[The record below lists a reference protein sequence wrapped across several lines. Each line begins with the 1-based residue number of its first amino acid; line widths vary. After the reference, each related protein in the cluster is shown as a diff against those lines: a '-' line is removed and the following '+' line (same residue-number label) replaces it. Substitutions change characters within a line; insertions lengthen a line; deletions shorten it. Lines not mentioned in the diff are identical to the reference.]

1 MATTPEGLAK
11 AIATPATL
19 ELTERQRR
27 RALAVCIAAAF
38 LTLLDVSI
46 VTTALPSMERQLRM
60 SPADA
65 TWAIAG
71 YTLTFGLT
79 LIPAGRLGDELGRRR
94 IFLVGMLLFAVTG
107 VLSGLAPDPV
117 WLDATRLARGV
128 TAGLVAPQ
136 VVGILQQ
143 MYPPRERGRAFGYYG
158 ATVGL
163 STAIGPLL
171 GGVIIQ
177 VFGTTVGWRYIFYL
191 FIPLAV
197 LTLVIGIRILPEDR
211 RSGQHRTFDVLG
223 AVTLALAVTAVMLPL
238 IQSGQ
243 GHIPR
248 PWLMGVGALLLVLFV
263 LRERSVARGGRQPLV
278 DLTLFRVR
286 NYWVGALVAAAFYG
300 GFTGVFLV
308 MSQYLQQGLHYT
320 ALQAAL
326 STLAFTI
333 GSTICG
339 VISGRFVHRVGR
351 SLVIGGSAATALGL
365 GAAALL
371 IRSYGVAAPAA
382 GAVGAGSGAGGR
394 GTGAVVRFGARAG
407 AQVGQGAGAVAGSS
421 AGHNIGLILIVPLLV
436 AGCGAGCVI
445 AANQTLA
452 LHRVPRKE
460 GSTSAGLYQTGM
472 KIGTSVG
479 TALASAL
486 FFNELATTHGSFATA
501 ASVGMTASAAL
512 AAVAFLVALPGFT
525 LRVRRSVPTVA
536 GREEVGMAR

>member
-27 RALAVCIAAAF
+27 QALAVCIAAAF

-46 VTTALPSMERQLRM
+46 VTTALPSMERQLNM

-94 IFLVGMLLFAVTG
+94 IFLVGMLLFAATG
-107 VLSGLAPDPV
+107 VLSGLAPDAV

-136 VVGILQQ
+136 VVGMLQQ

-163 STAIGPLL
+163 STAVGPLL

-177 VFGTTVGWRYIFYL
+177 AFGTTAGWRYIFYL

-197 LTLVIGIRILPEDR
+197 LTLVLGMRVLPEDR
-211 RSGQHRTFDVLG
+211 RSGQHRAFDAVG
-223 AVTLALAVTAVMLPL
+223 AVTLALAVTAIMLPL

-248 PWLMGVGALLLVLFV
+248 PWLMGVGALLLVVFV
-263 LRERSVARGGRQPLV
+263 RRERAVARGGRQPLV

-333 GSTICG
+333 GSAVCG

-371 IRSYGVAAPAA
+371 IRSYGAAGNATVAAT
-382 GAVGAGSGAGGR
+382 AGGR
-394 GTGAVVRFGARAG
+394 GTGALARVGARVG
-407 AQVGQGAGAVAGSS
+407 TQVGQGAGSVAGSS

-472 KIGTSVG
+472 KVGTSVG

-512 AAVAFLVALPGFT
+512 AGVAFLVALPGFT
-525 LRVRRSVPTVA
+525 LRVRESAPTVA
-536 GREEVGMAR
+536 GREEVEMAR